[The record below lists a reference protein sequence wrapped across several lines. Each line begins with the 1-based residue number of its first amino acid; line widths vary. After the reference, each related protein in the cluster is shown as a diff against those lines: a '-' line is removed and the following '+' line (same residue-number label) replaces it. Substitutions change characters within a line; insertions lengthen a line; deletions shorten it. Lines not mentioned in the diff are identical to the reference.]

1 MFSPLLGFRLTLL
14 FMGLIKPEECTGL
27 NPSEKQVLFEL
38 IGAGRAVGSSRNIIQ
53 SQAAQ
58 FKNMIVKKI
67 IKIPSLFNSP
77 LVNFHAYLFSASS
90 RSNLFFQ
97 HETDVFS

>member
-27 NPSEKQVLFEL
+27 NRSEKQVLFEL

-58 FKNMIVKKI
+58 F
-67 IKIPSLFNSP
+67 
-77 LVNFHAYLFSASS
+77 
-90 RSNLFFQ
+90 
-97 HETDVFS
+97 